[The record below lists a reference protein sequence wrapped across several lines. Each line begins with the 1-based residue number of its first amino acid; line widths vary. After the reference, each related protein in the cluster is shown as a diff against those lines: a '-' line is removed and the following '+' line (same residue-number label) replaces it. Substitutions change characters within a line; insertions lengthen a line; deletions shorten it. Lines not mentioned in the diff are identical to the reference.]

1 MSRLWGDF
9 ERIEADFQ
17 RLTESVGECID
28 QAFQAMRVY
37 LEEGE
42 TNKVRKLNQGV
53 HDRESQADDIRREI
67 ITSIIRGS
75 LMPHT
80 RGDMLNLLE
89 AIDDIADHVEDILDE
104 IIFLHLDFCCLNK
117 EKLRDMTDLI
127 EKQYDKMTSGV
138 DVLFEDMSQ
147 ALIYAGELE
156 DIESEIDRIEE
167 EITREVGQI
176 EDLSDGKKLAH
187 RSLIKN
193 VSDTADIIEN
203 VGDHMET
210 MVSVRK
216 G

>member
-9 ERIEADFQ
+9 DRIEADFE
-17 RLTESVGECID
+17 RLTTSVGECAE

-37 LEEGE
+37 LQEGE

-53 HDRESQADDIRREI
+53 HDKESEADDIRREI
-67 ITSIIRGS
+67 INNIIKGS

-80 RGDMLNLLE
+80 RSDILKLLE

-104 IIFLHLDFCCLNK
+104 IIFLHLDFCCLNE
-117 EKLRDMTDLI
+117 EKLKDMTELL
-127 EKQYDKMTSGV
+127 EKQYEKMTKGV

-156 DIESEIDRIEE
+156 DIESEIDSIEE

-176 EDLSDGKKLAH
+176 EDMTAGEKLAH

-193 VSDTADIIEN
+193 VSDTADLIED

-210 MVSVRK
+210 IVSVRK

>member
-9 ERIEADFQ
+9 DQIENDFK
-17 RLTESVGECID
+17 RLTDSVGECIE

-37 LEEGE
+37 LDEGE

-53 HDRESQADDIRREI
+53 HAKESEADDIRREI

-75 LMPHT
+75 LMPNT
-80 RGDMLNLLE
+80 RVDMLNLIE
-89 AIDDIADHVEDILDE
+89 AIDDIADHAEDMLDE
-104 IIFLHLDFCCLNK
+104 IIFLHLDFCCLD
-117 EKLRDMTDLI
+117 EEALEEMTDCI
-127 EKQYDKMTSGV
+127 EKQYEKMTRGV
-138 DVLFEDMSQ
+138 EVLFTDMSQ

-156 DIESEIDRIEE
+156 DIESEVDAIEE
-167 EITREVGQI
+167 DITRQVGQVEEI
-176 EDLSDGKKLAH
+176 SPGEKLAH

-193 VSDTADIIEN
+193 VSDTADMVEN
-203 VGDHMET
+203 VGDIMET